1 MSPVKEGMAT
11 LTARLMVAQGVIL
24 LGAVVIAV
32 SWLSQGGQNPAASAQ
47 GRARSVAATL
57 ASSPDLSPFE
67 GEGRAVRLALGTI
80 VAKTGVAAA
89 AVLNRSGV
97 TTVAAGLVH
106 RGQIFSRAAGGRS
119 YSGAITGYPANLIF
133 AIRPF
138 ARGPARGYVLI
149 AVRAPAGLP
158 VTPAAVVRGVE
169 AVLLALLAGGV
180 GSWVAGRWVRKQ
192 TFGLELDGLT
202 RLIQEQEAMFHGI
215 REGVVGLDQQDRVLF
230 ANAEAQRL
238 LSLPRRHVNRPAAVL
253 IPAGRLQAIVR
264 GEVEGRD
271 LVVVHQDRILLV
283 NRRPVEAAGRPLGY
297 VVTLN
302 DRTESEAILR
312 ELDGMLGL
320 TEALR
325 AQAHDF
331 SNRMHTVVGLIELG
345 AIREA
350 VEFATDLAVRDTT
363 LMDRLTAEVGNPVA
377 VALLLAKAAV
387 AAERN
392 VKFLLGPSVELPAD
406 LRNANDLVTV
416 IGNLLDN
423 AIDAAQPGDCPWV
436 EVRFARTGAELTME
450 VADSGPGVPVEHLQ
464 EIFVDGYSTK
474 PARHSMRRGLGLAMV
489 HQLVTRYGGS
499 ITVGRETGAVFT
511 VRLPS
516 IFPEVVD
523 HA

>member
-1 MSPVKEGMAT
+1 MSPVKEGMVT
-11 LTARLMVAQGVIL
+11 LTRRLLAIQGLIL
-24 LGAVVIAV
+24 LSTVVIGVWWVAHGYQH
-32 SWLSQGGQNPAASAQ
+32 STDSTQRA
-47 GRARSVAATL
+47 ARSVAAAI
-57 ASSPDLSPFE
+57 ASSPDLSPSE
-67 GEGRAVRLALGTI
+67 GEGRAIGSMLGRI
-80 VAKTGVAAA
+80 VAESGVTAA

-97 TTVAAGLVH
+97 TVAAAGPVR
-106 RGQIFSRAAGGRS
+106 RGQIFSRATGHRS
-119 YSGAITGYPANLIF
+119 YTGGISGYPANLVF
-133 AIRPF
+133 AIEPF
-138 ARGPARGYVLI
+138 SRGSFQGYVLV
-149 AVRAPAGLP
+149 AMRTPAGFA
-158 VTPAAVVRGVE
+158 VTMGIVARAVE
-169 AVLLALLAGGV
+169 AVLLALLAGGAAT
-180 GSWVAGRWVRKQ
+180 WVAGRWVKRQ

-215 REGVVGLDQQDRVLF
+215 REGVVGLDQQGRVLF
-230 ANAEAQRL
+230 ANEEAQRL
-238 LSLPRRHVNRPAAVL
+238 LCLPRRHVSRPVAVL
-253 IPAGRLQAIVR
+253 IPAGRLQAIVL

-283 NRRPVEAAGRPLGY
+283 NRRPVEVEGKSLGY

-331 SNRMHTVVGLIELG
+331 SNRMHTMVGLIELG
-345 AIREA
+345 ATREA
-350 VEFATDLAVRDTT
+350 VEFATDLVVRDTT
-363 LMDRLTAEVGNPVA
+363 LMDRLTTEVANPVA

-392 VKFLLGPSVELPAD
+392 VAFLLGPSVKLPED
-406 LRNANDLVTV
+406 LPSASDLVTV

-423 AIDAAQPGDCPWV
+423 AIDAAQPTDCPWV
-436 EVRFARTGAELTME
+436 EVRFSRAGAELTME

-474 PARHSMRRGLGLAMV
+474 PARHSMRRGLGVAMV
-489 HQLVTRYGGS
+489 RQLVTRYGGS
-499 ITVGRETGAVFT
+499 ITVGREAGAVFT
-511 VRLPS
+511 VCLPS
-516 IFPEVVD
+516 VFPETGG